1 MLPAHSLV
9 KVTFISTRPGILR
22 SRRILN
28 HAKPSI
34 TAGGMKNKIGTHR
47 NDTYLFTGYIFISDK
62 DKSHVRNDIIRKKIL
77 TFSQY
82 TGMLSPTKMMYIC
95 IKCCQTY
102 IYKKFFKLKKQTFIK
117 CCWESHINVC
127 NKHFFFSVLNSF
139 IFTWLIIV
147 YVYIPGV
154 ELVYET

>member
-1 MLPAHSLV
+1 LFHKRNRTRDPRVPEIILSRIFV
-9 KVTFISTRPGILR
+9 KVTFVSTRPGILR

-117 CCWESHINVC
+117 CC
-127 NKHFFFSVLNSF
+127 
-139 IFTWLIIV
+139 
-147 YVYIPGV
+147 
-154 ELVYET
+154 